1 MFVNF
6 VVVGV
11 ILLISIFFTSYFMD
25 FNSNFYKSIKQPS
38 FQPPPLVFSVV
49 WTILYII
56 LLYTISVSYP
66 RNNKIL
72 YYFIFLSFLLVL
84 WSFVFFRVQNLW
96 GATLVLVFTL
106 FVSLVL
112 WKNIVKVSQ
121 NQDAA
126 GGSLALPPTLFL
138 FFIAWILI
146 ATLLNFN
153 IALNNKN

>member
-25 FNSNFYKSIKQPS
+25 FNSKFYKSIKQPS
-38 FQPPPLVFSVV
+38 FQPPPFVFSVV

-66 RNNKIL
+66 KDKTIL
-72 YYFIFLSFLLVL
+72 YYFIVLSFFLVL
-84 WSFVFFRVQNLW
+84 WSFVFFRVQSLW
-96 GATLVLVFTL
+96 GATFVLVFTL
-106 FVSLVL
+106 LISLIL
-112 WKNIVKVSQ
+112 WKKIVKVSQ
-121 NQDAA
+121 NQEAA
-126 GGSLALPPTLFL
+126 NGALPPTLFL

-153 IALNNKN
+153 IAIDN